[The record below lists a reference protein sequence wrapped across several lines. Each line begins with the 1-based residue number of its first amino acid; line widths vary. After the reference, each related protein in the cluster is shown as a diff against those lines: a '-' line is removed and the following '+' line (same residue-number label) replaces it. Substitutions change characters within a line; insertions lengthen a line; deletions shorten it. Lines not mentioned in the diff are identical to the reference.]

1 MSCEEI
7 LAEVTAR
14 RIENPIEGGPGS
26 AAGAGGL
33 GPAIE
38 EHLAACAACRE
49 EAEALGE
56 LWGRLALLE
65 AEPPEAELRERF
77 DAVLAAYQAG
87 FAASRSEAGAGVD
100 PAGAGVPGKHAGGG
114 TGRRP
119 WWRRW
124 LQPSPG
130 GHAPGLQVAYG
141 LLAVVVGVALGAL
154 LVGRGFIS
162 GPGDVQALRGE
173 VRALNEL
180 VTLSLLE
187 APSASERLQGVS
199 YGSRLER
206 PDRDVV
212 SALVHAATA
221 DPNVNVRLAAIEAL
235 APVAA
240 QPRVLSPLIE
250 ALPEQDSPMVQ
261 VALVDLLLASDG
273 ETARRACAE
282 LLADPSLNPDVQRHV
297 RQRLSAL

>member
-14 RIENPIEGGPGS
+14 RIDGGPGS
-26 AAGAGGL
+26 ATGAGGL

-38 EHLAACAACRE
+38 EHLAGCAACRE
-49 EAEALGE
+49 EAEALGA

-87 FAASRSEAGAGVD
+87 LAASRLEAGAGVD
-100 PAGAGVPGKHAGGG
+100 PIGAGVPRKHGGGG
-114 TGRRP
+114 TERRP

-130 GHAPGLQVAYG
+130 GHAPGLQLAYG
-141 LLAVVVGVALGAL
+141 LLAVVVGVGLGAL

-162 GPGDVQALRGE
+162 GPGPGDVQALRGE
-173 VRALNEL
+173 VRALNQL

-212 SALVHAATA
+212 SALVRAATD

-240 QPRVLSPLIE
+240 EPRVLSPLIE

-273 ETARRACAE
+273 ETARRACTE

>member
-14 RIENPIEGGPGS
+14 RIEGPTEGGPGS

-33 GPAIE
+33 SPEIE

-49 EAEALGE
+49 EAEALGA

-77 DAVLAAYQAG
+77 DALLAAYQAG
-87 FAASRSEAGAGVD
+87 LAASRLDAGAGVD
-100 PAGAGVPGKHAGGG
+100 PTGAAEG
-114 TGRRP
+114 TERRP
-119 WWRRW
+119 WWERW
-124 LQPSPG
+124 LGLSPG
-130 GHAPGLQVAYG
+130 GHQPGLRLAYG
-141 LLAVVVGVALGAL
+141 LLILVLGVGLGAL
-154 LVGRGFIS
+154 FVGRGA

-187 APSASERLQGVS
+187 ASSASERLQGVS

-235 APVAA
+235 APVAS
-240 QPRVLSPLIE
+240 QPRVLSPLVE
-250 ALPEQDSPMVQ
+250 ALPRQDSPMVQ

-273 ETARRACAE
+273 ETARRACTE
-282 LLADPSLNPDVQRHV
+282 LLEDPSLNPDVQHHV